1 MAFCSNCGAAVE
13 GRFCPKCGSAVD
25 AGAAA
30 GGPGAPPPASPP
42 PGYTPPQG
50 YNPPPGGPPPPGYSA
65 PGYSAPGGYV
75 PPPTAA
81 AGMTDNMAGALC
93 YLFGFITG
101 ILVLVLAPYNQNR
114 NIKFHA
120 LQSIFLNIAWIVTW
134 IAATIVS
141 IALHAIPILGAI
153 ISILL
158 HAAIGI
164 GFFIVWLY
172 MMFKTYNGEKIV
184 LPIIGPMAEKQ
195 AAA

>member
-13 GRFCPKCGSAVD
+13 GRFCPKCGAAVD
-25 AGAAA
+25 AGAPA
-30 GGPGAPPPASPP
+30 GGQSAPPPAGPP
-42 PGYTPPQG
+42 PA
-50 YNPPPGGPPPPGYSA
+50 GPPPPGYTT

-75 PPPTAA
+75 PPPPAA

-101 ILVLVLAPYNQNR
+101 ILFLVLAPYNQKR

-120 LQSIFLNIAWIVTW
+120 LQSIFLNIAWIVCW

-141 IALHAIPILGAI
+141 IVLHAIPILGAI

>member
-1 MAFCSNCGAAVE
+1 MAFCSNCGAAVD

-25 AGAAA
+25 AGAPAA
-30 GGPGAPPPASPP
+30 GPGAPPP
-42 PGYTPPQG
+42 PG
-50 YNPPPGGPPPPGYSA
+50 PPPGGPPPPAYNPP

-75 PPPTAA
+75 QPAPAV

-101 ILVLVLAPYNQNR
+101 ILFLVLAPYNQNR

-120 LQSIFLNIAWIVTW
+120 FQSIFLNIGWIVCW
-134 IAATIVS
+134 IAATILS
-141 IALHAIPILGAI
+141 IVLHTIPILGTI

-158 HAAIGI
+158 HACIGI
-164 GFFIVWLY
+164 GFFILWLY
-172 MMFKTYNGEKIV
+172 MMFKTYNGERIV
-184 LPIIGPMAEKQ
+184 LPVIGPLAEKQ